1 MNKKMD
7 LDALSYEQ
15 AFEELKTVIDQLEA
29 GDKPLE
35 ETLALYERGQTLFRH
50 CTTLLEQAEQDMKA
64 NRLTVPHGNNAFERY
79 REVLTIEPRNQIA
92 KKGLQDVVTR
102 KMYIIQN
109 AIQERDLKLAQKHID
124 QMMQLMPDNK
134 KLKELRDLVAEARKR

>member
-1 MNKKMD
+1 MNKDLD

-50 CTTLLEQAEQDMKA
+50 CTNLLEQAELKVQQ
-64 NRLTVPHGNNAFERY
+64 LNADGAVDDFE
-79 REVLTIEPRNQIA
+79 
-92 KKGLQDVVTR
+92 D
-102 KMYIIQN
+102 
-109 AIQERDLKLAQKHID
+109 
-124 QMMQLMPDNK
+124 
-134 KLKELRDLVAEARKR
+134 

>member
-1 MNKKMD
+1 MNKDLD

-50 CTTLLEQAEQDMKA
+50 CTTLLEQAELKVQQ
-64 NRLTVPHGNNAFERY
+64 LNADGAVDDFE
-79 REVLTIEPRNQIA
+79 
-92 KKGLQDVVTR
+92 D
-102 KMYIIQN
+102 
-109 AIQERDLKLAQKHID
+109 
-124 QMMQLMPDNK
+124 
-134 KLKELRDLVAEARKR
+134 

>member
-15 AFEELKTVIDQLEA
+15 AFEELKTVIDQLET

-50 CTTLLEQAEQDMKA
+50 CTTLLEQAELKVQQ
-64 NRLTVPHGNNAFERY
+64 LNADGAVDDFE
-79 REVLTIEPRNQIA
+79 
-92 KKGLQDVVTR
+92 D
-102 KMYIIQN
+102 
-109 AIQERDLKLAQKHID
+109 
-124 QMMQLMPDNK
+124 
-134 KLKELRDLVAEARKR
+134 